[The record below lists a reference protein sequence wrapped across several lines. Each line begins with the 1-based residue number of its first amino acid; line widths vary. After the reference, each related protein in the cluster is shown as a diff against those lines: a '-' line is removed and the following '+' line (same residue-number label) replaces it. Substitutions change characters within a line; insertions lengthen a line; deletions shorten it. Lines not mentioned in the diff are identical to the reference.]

1 MASKQL
7 AIGLALGLVGLCLSG
22 TSTVAQQRIRSED
35 CTRELARSVF
45 ETASW
50 DDAGM
55 QRAIAETCSN
65 VGATARGVQAA
76 RARFYSG
83 RAFNRLPGRESEAI
97 RQLEIAV
104 NSGQD
109 FRNQFERELRAARLE
124 LVGAYRASDRLEAAR
139 NLLGSPALRPS
150 DPAVAYQRAMLILA
164 ELREAGRESAFEH
177 LRVVFVQD
185 DAALLGSA
193 ADPSGLTHSEIR
205 RGRSWLYWL
214 GMSLGQE
221 ALARESQNDEQ
232 RRQDALRAIGY
243 FGPVASAIAAACT
256 DQQPIDCGNGI
267 GETER
272 IGSLGYPNRPTPDQ
286 LFSAFF
292 QLGVAHLKAA
302 GVRET
307 PGLSAIAGATA
318 VGEAGGLDCFNGA
331 FAPDAGSHFQNARY
345 AFETITR
352 RSQQRGEAA
361 ANAQWGLGCAILA
374 NVGRVSDPGEQQ
386 RQLAQAVEQLR
397 LAPDRPLTLLTLARA
412 QVLQGQFEGAR
423 ESYQRALSMA
433 GPDTQCR
440 PGREP
445 SANARAELPSRIYL
459 ELARTRFAEP
469 LSYTRRGQSSDL
481 FARTITEVSAARP
494 QALREAEAELQC
506 AIALNYHNSEA
517 RLTLGHIYL
526 RLGSTGELDPPPFTK
541 AMQALRYFERPI
553 GSGQDGRA
561 EGLYL
566 LSRRE
571 TMLQQ
576 NRLLQG
582 SASPAG
588 NASNAVGYATQ
599 AYNTVQRPDFRRQVC
614 VAQMLFGSTREEGYC
629 SASGQG
635 DERAESML
643 YEGMYWLRRG
653 QAERGDR
660 MRSWSR
666 SIQAFNRGIA
676 DSSVGGQVAGVHPS
690 LPESLPLQDLLRYG
704 ERYVLR
710 CTSLDYGD
718 RETASDDVR
727 RFFRL
732 SGMPDPCGG
741 APR

>member
-1 MASKQL
+1 MARKKL
-7 AIGLALGLVGLCLSG
+7 ALGLALGLVGLCLSITG
-22 TSTVAQQRIRSED
+22 SEAQQRVRPEE
-35 CTRELARSVF
+35 CTRELARSAF
-45 ETASW
+45 ESRSW
-50 DDAGM
+50 DDEGA
-55 QRAIAETCSN
+55 QRAIAEACAS
-65 VGATARGVQAA
+65 VGATGRGVHAA

-83 RAFNRLPGRESEAI
+83 RAYNRLPGQEDEAI

-109 FRNQFERELRAARLE
+109 FQSQFERELRAARLE
-124 LVGAYRASDRLEAAR
+124 LVGAYRSSGRLEAAR
-139 NLLGSPALRPS
+139 NLLGSTALRPS

-164 ELREAGRESAFEH
+164 ELREAGRESAFEQ
-177 LRVVFVQD
+177 LRGVFVQD

-193 ADPSGLTHSEIR
+193 SDPTGLTPSEIR

-221 ALARESQNDEQ
+221 ALDQEGQNDEQ
-232 RRQDALRAIGY
+232 RRLDALRAIGY
-243 FGPVASAIAAACT
+243 FGPVANAIAAACP
-256 DQQPIDCGNGI
+256 DQEPIDCGNGI

-272 IGSLGYPNRPTPDQ
+272 IGSLGYPNRPNSDQ
-286 LFSAFF
+286 LLSAFF

-307 PGLSAIAGATA
+307 PGLTTIAGETA
-318 VGEAGGLDCFNGA
+318 VGEAGGLDCFSGN

-352 RSQQRGEAA
+352 RSPQGGQAA
-361 ANAQWGLGCAILA
+361 ANARWGLGCAILA
-374 NVGRVSDPGEQQ
+374 NVGRVPDTGEQQ
-386 RQLAQAVEQLR
+386 RQLAQAVDQLR
-397 LAPDRPLTLLTLARA
+397 QAPDRPLTLLTLARA
-412 QVLQGQFEGAR
+412 QVLQGQFESAR
-423 ESYQRALSMA
+423 ASYQRALAMA

-440 PGREP
+440 SGREP
-445 SANARAELPSRIYL
+445 STSARAELPSRIYL

-469 LSYTRRGQSSDL
+469 LSYTRRRDSSDL

-506 AIALNYHNSEA
+506 AISLNYNNSEA

-526 RLGSTGELDPPPFTK
+526 RLGSAGELDPPPFNK

-576 NRLLQG
+576 NRLLR
-582 SASPAG
+582 G
-588 NASNAVGYATQ
+588 NAAAGGNGGNAVGYATQ
-599 AYNTVQRPDFRRQVC
+599 AYNTVQRPEFRRQAC
-614 VAQMLFGSTREEGYC
+614 IAQMLFGNTREEGYC
-629 SASGQG
+629 AASGQG
-635 DERAESML
+635 DDRAESLL

-653 QAERGDR
+653 QHERGDR

-666 SIQAFNRGIA
+666 SIQAFNRGLS
-676 DSSVGGQVAGVHPS
+676 DSSTGGDVPSVHPS
-690 LPESLPLQDLLRYG
+690 LPATLPLQDLLHYG

-718 RETASDDVR
+718 REAASDDVR

>member
-1 MASKQL
+1 MARRQL
-7 AIGLALGLVGLCLSG
+7 AIGLALGLIGLCISS
-22 TSTVAQQRIRSED
+22 TSTEAQQRVRPEE
-35 CTRELARSVF
+35 CTRELARSAF
-45 ETASW
+45 ETRSW
-50 DDAGM
+50 DDIGA
-55 QRAIAETCSN
+55 QRAIAETCSS

-83 RAFNRLPGRESEAI
+83 RAYNRIAGQEEEAI

-109 FRNQFERELRAARLE
+109 FESQFTRELRAARLE
-124 LVGAYRASDRLEAAR
+124 LVGAYRADGRLEAAR
-139 NLLGSPALRPS
+139 NLLGSSALRPS

-164 ELREAGRESAFEH
+164 ELREAGRESAFEQ
-177 LRVVFVQD
+177 LRGVFVQD
-185 DAALLGSA
+185 DVALLGSA
-193 ADPSGLTHSEIR
+193 SDPTGLTPSEIR

-221 ALARESQNDEQ
+221 ALGQEGQSDEQ
-232 RRQDALRAIGY
+232 RRADALRAIGY
-243 FGPVASAIAAACT
+243 FGPVASAISAACP
-256 DQQPIDCGNGI
+256 DQGPIDCGNGI
-267 GETER
+267 GPTEQ

-286 LFSAFF
+286 LLSASF

-307 PGLSAIAGATA
+307 PGLSSISGETA
-318 VGEAGGLDCFNGA
+318 VGEAGGLDCFSGN

-345 AFETITR
+345 AFETVTR
-352 RSQQRGEAA
+352 RSPQGGQAA
-361 ANAQWGLGCAILA
+361 ADARWGLGCAILA
-374 NVGRVSDPGEQQ
+374 NVGRVPDSGEQQ

-397 LAPDRPLTLLTLARA
+397 QVPDRPLTLLTLARA
-412 QVLQGQFEGAR
+412 QVLQGQFDSAR
-423 ESYQRALSMA
+423 ASYQRALSMA

-445 SANARAELPSRIYL
+445 NSNARAELPSRIYL

-469 LSYTRRGQSSDL
+469 LSYGRPRDSGDL
-481 FARTITEVSAARP
+481 FARTITEVSRARP
-494 QALREAEAELQC
+494 QALREAETELQC
-506 AIALNYHNSEA
+506 AISLNYSNAEA

-526 RLGSTGELDPPPFTK
+526 RLGSDGELDPPPFNRALQT
-541 AMQALRYFERPI
+541 LRYFERPI
-553 GSGQDGRA
+553 GSGQEGRA

-576 NRLLQG
+576 NRLLRGGAASGG
-582 SASPAG
+582 SG
-588 NASNAVGYATQ
+588 SNAVGYATQ
-599 AYNTVQRPDFRRQVC
+599 AYNTVQRPEFRRQAC
-614 VAQMLFGSTREEGYC
+614 MAQMLFGNTREEGYC

-635 DERAESML
+635 DERAESLL

-653 QAERGDR
+653 QRERGDR

-666 SIQAFNRGIA
+666 SIQAFNRGLS
-676 DSSVGGQVAGVHPS
+676 DSSGGSVTGVHPS
-690 LPESLPLQDLLRYG
+690 LPETMPLQDLLHYG

-718 RETASDDVR
+718 REAASDDTR

-741 APR
+741 PPR

>member
-1 MASKQL
+1 MARKQL
-7 AIGLALGLVGLCLSG
+7 AIGLAFGLIGLSLST
-22 TSTVAQQRIRSED
+22 TSTEAQQRVRPEE

-45 ETASW
+45 ETRSW
-50 DDAGM
+50 DDAGE
-55 QRAIAETCSN
+55 QRAIAEACAS
-65 VGATARGVQAA
+65 VGANARGVQAA

-83 RAFNRLPGRESEAI
+83 RAYNRLPGQEDEAI

-109 FRNQFERELRAARLE
+109 FQSQFERELRAARLE
-124 LVGAYRASDRLEAAR
+124 LVGAYRASGRLEAAR
-139 NLLGSPALRPS
+139 NLLSSSALRPS
-150 DPAVAYQRAMLILA
+150 DPAVAYQRAMLTLA
-164 ELREAGRESAFEH
+164 ELREAGRESAFEQ
-177 LRVVFVQD
+177 LRGVFVQD
-185 DAALLGSA
+185 DVALLGSPS
-193 ADPSGLTHSEIR
+193 DPTGLTPSEIR

-221 ALARESQNDEQ
+221 ALGREGQNDEQ
-232 RRQDALRAIGY
+232 RRADALRAIGY
-243 FGPVASAIAAACT
+243 FGPVANAIAAACP
-256 DQQPIDCGNGI
+256 DQQPINCSNGI

-272 IGSLGYPNRPTPDQ
+272 IGSLSYPSRPTPDQ
-286 LFSAFF
+286 LLSAFF

-307 PGLSAIAGATA
+307 PSLTTIAGETA
-318 VGEAGGLDCFNGA
+318 VGEAGGLDCLSGD

-345 AFETITR
+345 AFETVTR
-352 RSQQRGEAA
+352 RSPQGGEAA
-361 ANAQWGLGCAILA
+361 ANSQWGQGCAILA
-374 NVGRVSDPGEQQ
+374 YVGRIRDPGEQQ
-386 RQLAQAVEQLR
+386 RLLAQAVQQLGQ
-397 LAPDRPLTLLTLARA
+397 APDRPLTLLTLARA
-412 QVLQGQFEGAR
+412 QVLQGQFESAR
-423 ESYQRALSMA
+423 ASYQRALAMA

-445 SANARAELPSRIYL
+445 NVNARAELPSRIYL

-469 LSYTRRGQSSDL
+469 LSYTRRRDSSDL

-494 QALREAEAELQC
+494 QALREAEPELQC
-506 AIALNYHNSEA
+506 AIALNYNNAEA

-526 RLGSTGELDPPPFTK
+526 RLGSAGELDPPPFNK
-541 AMQALRYFERPI
+541 AIQALRYFERPI
-553 GSGQDGRA
+553 GSGQEGRA

-576 NRLLQG
+576 NRLLRG
-582 SASPAG
+582 GAAAGG
-588 NASNAVGYATQ
+588 NATDAVGYATQ
-599 AYNTVQRPDFRRQVC
+599 AYNTVQRPEFRRQAC
-614 VAQMLFGSTREEGYC
+614 MAQMLFGNTREEGYC

-653 QAERGDR
+653 QRERGER

-666 SIQAFNRGIA
+666 SIQAFNRGLA
-676 DSSVGGQVAGVHPS
+676 DSSAGGAVAGVHPS
-690 LPESLPLQDLLRYG
+690 LPASLPLQDLLHYG

-718 RETASDDVR
+718 REAASDDVR
-727 RFFRL
+727 KFFRL